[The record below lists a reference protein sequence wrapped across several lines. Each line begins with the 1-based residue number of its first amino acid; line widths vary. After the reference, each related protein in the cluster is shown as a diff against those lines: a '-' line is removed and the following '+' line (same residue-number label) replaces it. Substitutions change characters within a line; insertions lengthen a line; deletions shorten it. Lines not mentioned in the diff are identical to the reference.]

1 MTRVV
6 VVGAGP
12 AGLAAAE
19 AALWAGAKVTV
30 LDQSD
35 APGGQYHRKLFG
47 VRQPG
52 FEELLARCD
61 WWPES
66 TVWALEATAAGDA
79 GAGDRKAVDP
89 VTAARAHAAAGDP
102 VTAARAANTSGT

>member
-19 AALWAGAKVTV
+19 AALRAGAEVTV

-35 APGGQYHRKLFG
+35 APGGQYHRTLFG

-66 TVWALEATAAGDA
+66 TVWALEATSAARAVGDA
-79 GAGDRKAVDP
+79 GV
-89 VTAARAHAAAGDP
+89 GDP
-102 VTAARAANTSGT
+102 ANPTRAASVSGA

>member
-19 AALWAGAKVTV
+19 AALRAGAEVTV

-35 APGGQYHRKLFG
+35 TPGGQYHRTLYG
-47 VRQPG
+47 VRQPR

-79 GAGDRKAVDP
+79 GVGDPATGDP
-89 VTAARAHAAAGDP
+89 ATGDPATAAR
-102 VTAARAANTSGT
+102 TASVS